1 MFPFSQASSLTVTSL
16 IPGLSDIKLGLAGI
30 HQLQNAT
37 LAVHLARSF
46 LQSETPFKDVG
57 DLLGSFITGLKQTRW
72 PGRCQT
78 VLDPQREKV
87 TWYLDGAHTVESL
100 DCCMQWFVSPGVGL
114 SSEQTTRGIRI
125 LVFNCTS
132 GRSGPSFLG
141 SIHAKVSAQLRL
153 HERPE
158 TLELFFNHVIF
169 CTNVTYADGHFKGDL
184 TSLAIPT
191 DDLVQLKTQRELASA
206 WSSLIPSFPSSKIH
220 VLPSIEHAVKEIE
233 KIESNSSERTKV
245 LVAGSL
251 HLVGGVVEVA
261 GLSAAAL

>member
-1 MFPFSQASSLTVTSL
+1 M
-16 IPGLSDIKLGLAGI
+16 
-30 HQLQNAT
+30 
-37 LAVHLARSF
+37 
-46 LQSETPFKDVG
+46 
-57 DLLGSFITGLKQTRW
+57 
-72 PGRCQT
+72 
-78 VLDPQREKV
+78 
-87 TWYLDGAHTVESL
+87 
-100 DCCMQWFVSPGVGL
+100 
-114 SSEQTTRGIRI
+114 
-125 LVFNCTS
+125 
-132 GRSGPSFLG
+132 
-141 SIHAKVSAQLRL
+141 
-153 HERPE
+153 
-158 TLELFFNHVIF
+158 
-169 CTNVTYADGHFKGDL
+169 TYADGHFKGGASLPCWMICGIVKKMLDL